1 MNESQ
6 KNYKIIKLVLQFKI
20 KCLIKITNTLCPLI
34 IGKKFY
40 VCNIR
45 VKSKHI
51 YIKIESFSI
60 CHFYTSLLSYFIY
73 RQSEIHSLLI
83 FRKGILIAPLDQ
95 RDLLP
100 SCTQQGS
107 MCCKSTRT
115 YLLMIC
121 PLSALYNRG
130 VIFLKKYLGSF
141 QILLKPINTKEQVLT
156 QIYGAVFT

>member
-95 RDLLP
+95 RDHCYP
-100 SCTQQGS
+100 PAHNRGS

-121 PLSALYNRG
+121 PLSALYNKESF
-130 VIFLKKYLGSF
+130 FLRSIWAPF
-141 QILLKPINTKEQVLT
+141 R
-156 QIYGAVFT
+156 FF